1 MVALFS
7 PEHGIRGDEEGGIR
21 VEDQTD
27 ERSGLPVH
35 SLYGETRK
43 PTPDMLQGLDVL
55 LYDIQDIG
63 ARYFTYVSTMA
74 MAMEAAGEAGI
85 PFVVLDRPN
94 PIGGVAVQGNVLD
107 PEFSTFVGLYPV
119 PMRHGMTS
127 GELARLYVGEFGV
140 QVDLTVIPVEGWTR
154 AMTFEETDLPWIPP
168 SPNMPSVESAIHY
181 TGTCLF
187 EGTTISV
194 GRGTGMAFQ
203 VVGAPWLDPDSLAE
217 AMAAYD
223 IPGVRIEPVSF
234 TPRNPGDGKFDGQ
247 ESFGVRLTAVD
258 PDYDATLATL
268 ALLRETRRMSGE
280 NWSWRIAHFD
290 RLAGTDQLREGLEAG
305 RSLQELREG
314 WDEQL
319 ESFGRLRS
327 SYLLY

>member
-1 MVALFS
+1 
-7 PEHGIRGDEEGGIR
+7 
-21 VEDQTD
+21 
-27 ERSGLPVH
+27 
-35 SLYGETRK
+35 
-43 PTPDMLQGLDVL
+43 
-55 LYDIQDIG
+55 
-63 ARYFTYVSTMA
+63 MA
-74 MAMEAAGEAGI
+74 I
-85 PFVVLDRPN
+85 
-94 PIGGVAVQGNVLD
+94 QGNVLD

-127 GELARLYVGEFGV
+127 GELARMYVGEFGV
-140 QVDLTVIPVEGWTR
+140 QVNLTVIPVEGWTR
-154 AMTFEETDLPWIPP
+154 GMTFEETNLPWIPP

-187 EGTTISV
+187 EGTPISV

-217 AMAAYD
+217 AMTAYD

-247 ESFGVRLTAVD
+247 EVFGVRLTALD
-258 PDYDATLATL
+258 PDYDATLVTL
-268 ALLRETRRMSGE
+268 ALLRETHRMSGE
-280 NWSWRIAHFD
+280 SWSWRTAHFD

-305 RSLQELREG
+305 RSIQELREG

-327 SYLLY
+327 PYLLY